1 MTKENASAYTDTL
14 ITDFSS
20 PAFQTAFRRYFQEL
34 GITVRDWDGLWR
46 EMNGQGDNA
55 AFLRT
60 GQEGAAV
67 GFIQFRPTLFTSWFF
82 QETYGFIREFWVTPE
97 ARGMGHGAALL
108 ALAESW
114 FLRTASIPPSSPR
127 TPPPAFTCAGDISP
141 HPAVRRK
148 TTTTSSSNTCP
159 GHKSAPARTGRGF
172 CMGDTAHSRISTG
185 RSISMLSGVTRQS

>member
-1 MTKENASAYTDTL
+1 MIKENASAYTDTL

-60 GQEGAAV
+60 GPEGAAV

-82 QETYGFIREFWVTPE
+82 QETCGFIREFWVTPE
-97 ARGMGHGAALL
+97 ERGMGHGAALL

-114 FLRTASIPPSSPR
+114 FLRNGIHTAIL
-127 TPPPAFTCAGDISP
+127 
-141 HPAVRRK
+141 
-148 TTTTSSSNTCP
+148 TT
-159 GHKSAPARTGRGF
+159 
-172 CMGDTAHSRISTG
+172 DTAAGFYLRRGYIPAPGCQAKNHDDVFVKHLPGT
-185 RSISMLSGVTRQS
+185 